1 MSRRKVH
8 DDDRGMAA
16 VARVREVREH
26 DSRVGLQ
33 QALTAQQAR
42 EARLA
47 RMEEDLASAPPFD
60 RGTGAAFLAARATLG
75 ALAASAADA
84 RAEAES
90 GLTVTEAARQHWLAD
105 KSRLTAVEKL
115 LERRADERR
124 AEAARQEAARLD
136 EAAGQLWQRAQEAR
150 RTPRTPHS
158 SPHPPATEG
167 TAS

>member
-1 MSRRKVH
+1 MSRGKKVH
-8 DDDRGMAA
+8 EDDRGMAA

-33 QALTAQQAR
+33 QALTAQQVR

-47 RMEEDLASAPPFD
+47 EAQRQLEQAPPFES
-60 RGTGAAFLAARATLG
+60 GTGAAFLAARATLG
-75 ALAASAADA
+75 ALAAAAADA
-84 RAEAES
+84 RAEVES
-90 GLTVTEAARQHWLAD
+90 GATVTEAARQHWVAD

-124 AEAARQEAARLD
+124 AEAARREAARLD
-136 EAAGQLWQRAQEAR
+136 EAAGQLWQRARAAER
-150 RTPRTPHS
+150 RT
-158 SPHPPATEG
+158 ADEGG

>member
-1 MSRRKVH
+1 MSGRRKVH
-8 DDDRGMAA
+8 DADRGMAA
-16 VARVREVREH
+16 VERVRQVREH

-47 RMEEDLASAPPFD
+47 QVEAELATAPPFTT
-60 RGTGAAFLAARATLG
+60 GTGAAFLAARATLG

-84 RAEAES
+84 RAEAAS
-90 GLTVTEAARQHWLAD
+90 GATVTEAARQHWLAD

-115 LERRADERR
+115 LERRAEERR

-136 EAAGQLWQRAQEAR
+136 EAAGQLWQRAR
-150 RTPRTPHS
+150 RTS
-158 SPHPPATEG
+158 SPATRPHPSEG